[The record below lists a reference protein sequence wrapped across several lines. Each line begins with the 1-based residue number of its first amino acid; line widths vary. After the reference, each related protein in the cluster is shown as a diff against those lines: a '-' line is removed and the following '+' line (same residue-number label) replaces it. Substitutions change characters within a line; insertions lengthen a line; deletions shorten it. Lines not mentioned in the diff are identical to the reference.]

1 MSIERS
7 RFSGTASLFNRL
19 NQLFFAIKFWLYIAL
34 GVAVIVFVWRAYPVL
49 KDLGTMEFFIRAS
62 LYEFTVRTGQ
72 PWPWLVGETYRTA
85 VVSQTQEYH
94 GLYGVILNSLK
105 KSGYEGLGGGMLVL
119 IFGFWL
125 GRKEA
130 RSQTEDRHRRGSQLV
145 IPKELNRCLIKTEGD
160 GQIMLGEVRLPR
172 ATEVRG
178 LFTIGMLG
186 VGKTQL
192 QNCILDT
199 VVDRDERGVIF
210 TAKGDDFITT
220 HWRSGDKIFC
230 PADERTV
237 GWSLMNDI
245 TDLSDFDIIAES
257 LVDDSN
263 EKTKVWGGGA
273 KMIIAGLLKYC
284 YLVGH
289 RSNRQVCDVFSHDA
303 QGMRDCLR
311 YTPGAEQAAGLL
323 AEPGSSPANSFFI
336 TVCLYTRPLQL
347 LKHLENDFSITE
359 WVKSGSGRIYLPA
372 TPKLQRQLGPL
383 YSVFID
389 LLIVHH
395 LSLPND
401 SSRRIWYGLDELA
414 ALGKIPG
421 LSQLANLGRSK
432 GAAILAGTQSYPQLD
447 LIYGPEQR
455 RALLNGFATKLVF
468 RNEDEQTLEE
478 LSKAMGRREIERAR
492 ENLSTPINSTRG
504 GVTRMSETAEDV
516 LILPDEIKNLPAL
529 HFYVQSSGYPVT
541 KTSIDYKEWP
551 ELIPAHL
558 PHPEMSLVALR
569 EEFEHYGEGTA
580 PAKKT
585 GNNKAL
591 FKKNTLM

>member
-19 NQLFFAIKFWLYIAL
+19 NQLFFAVKFWLYIAL
-34 GVAVIVFVWRAYPVL
+34 AVVIIVFAWRAYPML
-49 KDLGTMEFFIRAS
+49 KDWSATEFFLRAS

-72 PWPWLVGETYRTA
+72 PWPWLLDQTYRTA
-85 VVSQTQEYH
+85 VVSQTQEYRD
-94 GLYGVILNSLK
+94 LYGLILNSFK
-105 KSGYEGLGGGMLVL
+105 RSGYEGLGGGMLVL

-145 IPKELNRCLIKTEGD
+145 APKELNRCLRRTEGE
-160 GQIMLGEVRLPR
+160 GQIMLGEVQLPK
-172 ATEVRG
+172 AIEVRG
-178 LFTIGMLG
+178 LFAIGMLG

-192 QNCILDT
+192 QNRILDA
-199 VVDRDERGVIF
+199 VVERDERGVIF
-210 TAKGDDFITT
+210 TAKGDDFIAT
-220 HWRSGDKIFC
+220 HWRTGDVIFC
-230 PADERTV
+230 PADARTV
-237 GWSLMNDI
+237 GWSLMSDI

-273 KMIIAGLLKYC
+273 KMIISGLLKYC
-284 YLVGH
+284 YLTGH
-289 RSNRQVCDVFSHDA
+289 RSNRSVCEVFSYDA

-311 YTPGAEQAAGLL
+311 HTPGAEQAAGLL

-347 LKHLENDFSITE
+347 LKHLGDGFSITE

-383 YSVFID
+383 YSVFVD

-432 GAAILAGTQSYPQLD
+432 GAAIVAGTQSYPQLD
-447 LIYGPEQR
+447 LLYGPEQR
-455 RALLNGFATKLVF
+455 KALLNGFATKLVF

-492 ENLSTPINSTRG
+492 ENLSTPVNPTRG

-529 HFYVQSSGYPVT
+529 HFYVQSSGYPVA

-551 ELIPAHL
+551 ELTPAHL
-558 PHPEMSLVALR
+558 PHPEMSLAALR
-569 EEFEHYGEGTA
+569 EEFEHYGESTV
-580 PAKKT
+580 PVKKT
-585 GNNKAL
+585 ANNQAL

>member
-7 RFSGTASLFNRL
+7 RFSGTASIFNRL
-19 NQLFFAIKFWLYIAL
+19 NQFFFAVKFWLYIAL
-34 GVAVIVFVWRAYPVL
+34 AVVIIVFAWRAYPML
-49 KDLGTMEFFIRAS
+49 KDWSTTEFFIRAS

-72 PWPWLVGETYRTA
+72 PWPWLLEQNYRTA
-85 VVSQTQEYH
+85 FVSQSQEYH
-94 GLYGVILNSLK
+94 NLYGLILNSLK
-105 KSGYEGLGGGMLVL
+105 RSGYEGLGGGMLVL

-145 IPKELNRCLIKTEGD
+145 IPKDLNRCLRKTEGD
-160 GQIMLGEVRLPR
+160 GQVLLGEVRLPR
-172 ATEVRG
+172 AVEVRG
-178 LFTIGMLG
+178 LFAVGMLG

-192 QNCILDT
+192 QNRILDT
-199 VVDRDERGVIF
+199 VVERGERGVIF
-210 TAKGDDFITT
+210 TAKGDDFIST
-220 HWRSGDKIFC
+220 HWQSGDMIFC

-237 GWSLMNDI
+237 GWSLMSDV
-245 TDLSDFDIIAES
+245 TDLTDFDNIAES

-263 EKTKVWGGGA
+263 EKTRVWGSGA
-273 KMIIAGLLKYC
+273 KMIISGLLKYC

-289 RSNRQVCDVFSHDA
+289 RSNRQVCEVFSYDA
-303 QGMRDCLR
+303 LGMRDCLR

-323 AEPGSSPANSFFI
+323 AEPGSSPANSFYI

-383 YSVFID
+383 YAVFID

-395 LSLPND
+395 LSLSND
-401 SSRRIWYGLDELA
+401 SNRRIWYGLDELA

-421 LSQLANLGRSK
+421 LPQLANLGRSK
-432 GAAILAGTQSYPQLD
+432 GAAIVAGTQSYPQLD

-529 HFYVQSSGYPVT
+529 HFYVQSSGYPVS

-558 PHPEMSLVALR
+558 PHPEMSLSALR
-569 EEFEHYGEGTA
+569 EEFEHYGEGTV
-580 PAKKT
+580 PAKKS
-585 GNNKAL
+585 GSNKAL